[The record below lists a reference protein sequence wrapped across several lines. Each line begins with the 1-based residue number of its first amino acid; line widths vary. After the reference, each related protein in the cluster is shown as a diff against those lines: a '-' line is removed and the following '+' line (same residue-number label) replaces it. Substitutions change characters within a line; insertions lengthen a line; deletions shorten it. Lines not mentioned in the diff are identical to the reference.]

1 MRSGFEILNDQ
12 PHLIKIGS
20 VQGFFKISSKICIL
34 LENINNDFRNFRE
47 KFVIT
52 NNISSDEFCL
62 KAD

>member
-34 LENINNDFRNFRE
+34 LENINNDFRIFLQE
-47 KFVIT
+47 PVIR
-52 NNISSDEFCL
+52 
-62 KAD
+62 